1 MRLLHNSAD
10 FVASVAQL
18 EEHQIVVLVVMG
30 SIPIRRPIG
39 LWSPPQETVPVV
51 RRQAIS
57 FLSPFDF
64 YNHDLKLQVCH
75 DARARPRY
83 CWKLLQVA
91 RT

>member
-1 MRLLHNSAD
+1 MPWIANPVHVGSIPARVSK

-57 FLSPFDF
+57 FLSPI
-64 YNHDLKLQVCH
+64 
-75 DARARPRY
+75 R
-83 CWKLLQVA
+83 LLQP
-91 RT
+91 